1 MSEKECK
8 CSFCGKSQKEA
19 NKMIAS
25 PNGEAFICDEC
36 IEICK
41 DIVTEYTPK
50 SKFEKIE
57 LPTPSEIKA
66 KLDEYII
73 GQDEAKRCYLLPFII
88 IIKDLIII

>member
-50 SKFEKIE
+50 SKFEKI
-57 LPTPSEIKA
+57 LVCRFLSMVLAPLAISMS
-66 KLDEYII
+66 
-73 GQDEAKRCYLLPFII
+73 F
-88 IIKDLIII
+88 